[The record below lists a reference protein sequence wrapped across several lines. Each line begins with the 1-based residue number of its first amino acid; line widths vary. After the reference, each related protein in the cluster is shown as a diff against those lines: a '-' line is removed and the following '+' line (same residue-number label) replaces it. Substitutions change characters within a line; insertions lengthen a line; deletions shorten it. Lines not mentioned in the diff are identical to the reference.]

1 MDYKRYKFYKKLY
14 KSIKVGGVENNYYN
28 KIKDKNYKM
37 YNKMDIIQSILDKN
51 EKIKTILLD
60 ENITTEQLI
69 YINSID
75 KKFLKDFIM
84 YKLSKKN
91 VDEATKMD
99 IDTILNK
106 DSIDE
111 ISLIRLKRY
120 YNL

>member
-28 KIKDKNYKM
+28 KIKDKNYEM

-51 EKIKTILLD
+51 KKILTILLD
-60 ENITTEQLI
+60 KNITTEQLI

-75 KKFLKDFIM
+75 KKFLKNFIM
-84 YKLSKKN
+84 NKLSKKN
-91 VDEATKMD
+91 VDEATKIE
-99 IDTILNK
+99 IDTILNN

-111 ISLIRLKRY
+111 ISLIRLKEY

>member
-37 YNKMDIIQSILDKN
+37 YNKMDIIKSILDKN
-51 EKIKTILLD
+51 EKIKNILLD
-60 ENITTEQLI
+60 IDVTPEHLTYL
-69 YINSID
+69 NSID
-75 KKFLKDFIM
+75 KQFLKDFIM
-84 YKLSKKN
+84 YKLLEKN
-91 VDEATKMD
+91 IDEATKNE

-106 DSIDE
+106 NSIDE
-111 ISLIRLKRY
+111 IDLIRLKRY

>member
-1 MDYKRYKFYKKLY
+1 
-14 KSIKVGGVENNYYN
+14 VGGVENNYYN
-28 KIKDKNYKM
+28 KIKDKNYEK

-51 EKIKTILLD
+51 KKILTILLD
-60 ENITTEQLI
+60 KNITTEQLI

-75 KKFLKDFIM
+75 KKFLKNFIM

-91 VDEATKMD
+91 VDEATKIE
-99 IDTILNK
+99 IDTILNN

-111 ISLIRLKRY
+111 ISLIRLKEY

>member
-1 MDYKRYKFYKKLY
+1 MT
-14 KSIKVGGVENNYYN
+14 
-28 KIKDKNYKM
+28 
-37 YNKMDIIQSILDKN
+37 
-51 EKIKTILLD
+51 KIKTILLD
-60 ENITTEQLI
+60 TDTTTEQLI

-91 VDEATKMD
+91 VDEATKIE